1 MQKLLLKFM
10 LLFVGVR
17 QKECRSLLDQAKN
30 GSPFDVIIVP
40 GMPFKKGAWMK
51 AVKARIY
58 WAKYLLENGI
68 TKKIMFS
75 GGAVY
80 TEYIEAESMK
90 LYAIA
95 VGIPENVI
103 LTEPKAEHST
113 QNLYYSYHEC
123 VKLGYHRMA
132 MATDPFQAKMM
143 DGFIKTQLPELGCLP
158 FVLKVIDEIDPF
170 MIEPQLD
177 CEEAIAPNFISVKE
191 RENRKTRMD
200 GTKGKNIQA
209 LYLKA
214 YPAAKNEA

>member
-1 MQKLLLKFM
+1 M

-17 QKECRSLLDQAKN
+17 QKECRDLFATAKN
-30 GSPFDVIIVP
+30 EKPYDVIIVP
-40 GMPFKKGAWMK
+40 GMPFKKGVWQK

-58 WAKYLLENGI
+58 WAKYLFENGV

-80 TEYIEAESMK
+80 TEYNEAEAMK

-95 VGIPENVI
+95 VGIPEEII

-113 QNLYYSYHEC
+113 QNLYYSYFESR
-123 VKLGYHRMA
+123 KLGYERIA

-143 DGFIKTQLPELGCLP
+143 NGFIRNTLPDLGRLP
-158 FVLKVIDEIDPF
+158 FILKVIDELDPH
-170 MIEPQLD
+170 MIEPNLD
-177 CEEAIAPNFISVKE
+177 CKQAIDPNFVSIKE

-200 GTKGKNIQA
+200 GTKGTNIQE
-209 LYLKA
+209 LYLMA
-214 YPAAKNEA
+214 YPTSD